1 MFPRSL
7 KPSSIVI
14 TGIIV
19 LAKTFGSSLQNNL
32 TSLTRNFPLFEFR
45 NNISEFLTSETLS

>member
-19 LAKTFGSSLQNNL
+19 LAKTFGSPLQNNL

-45 NNISEFLTSETLS
+45 NNISEFSTSETLS